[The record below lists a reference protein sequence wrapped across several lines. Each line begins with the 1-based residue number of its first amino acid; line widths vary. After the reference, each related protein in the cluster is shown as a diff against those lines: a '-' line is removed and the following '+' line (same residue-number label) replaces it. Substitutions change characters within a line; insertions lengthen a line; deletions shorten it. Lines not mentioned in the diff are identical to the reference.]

1 MFGQLFSTV
10 FAADLAQ
17 YQGIVNAEV
26 DPLILPVKYQE
37 NLRNRTLL
45 PSIAD
50 MLQGW
55 LVGDVDENHKLWGF
69 AFNNVPSYT
78 DANNPFQ
85 ATGKKLWD
93 AVINGKMPRM
103 SLEQIW
109 QLWYQGQITND
120 ELIDLSKKY
129 KFKLGHG
136 RLLQKYLSPKFDQ
149 SVIFGNYLRG
159 NTNKEETIKGVRKLY
174 GCNETEAKGILDLT
188 QFLPQVADIIR
199 FSVRDVYNDQVVND
213 MQMDAEYT
221 DQKELSDWANAVGL
235 GNATITNKDGA
246 VITRD
251 ILKDYWRA
259 HWELMSPTQ
268 GYIAYHTL
276 REGRMNRYNAQF
288 PGITPFNLK
297 ELENLLRAN
306 DYLPKHRTWLA
317 ANSATQI
324 GRIDLRRLYE
334 SDSID
339 DTELTERYKDIG
351 YLDVDALALT
361 EWSKKEKKKKKD
373 KEEEKEDNKKWGK
386 YRAAIIGAY
395 QDGTIHQQQ
404 LQQWLIETGMKPEE
418 VAALIQAL
426 NININRTIARTYIKQ
441 VQSEFFLGGYDGIG
455 AYQNLLEGGIVP
467 ERASQLV
474 SRWQRQQTRTR
485 KTANTNQLLEWFKS
499 GYIDEGNLQER
510 LRILGWSSGDILI
523 LYNQGLEAKETIVA
537 EAEAQQTNTANQA
550 ALAAERLARQMQR
563 QAQSA
568 ISRFASISSPSRMK
582 KWYELGLID
591 LDTVRQ
597 RLLQFG
603 WSQEDAQR
611 WLNQLEIEHGED
623 GNPQT

>member
-1 MFGQLFSTV
+1 MFGQV
-10 FAADLAQ
+10 FQFGFAQELA
-17 YQGIVNAEV
+17 IVQASIVHAV
-26 DPLILPVKYQE
+26 DPLMLPDKYNEQ
-37 NLRNRTLL
+37 LRNRTLL
-45 PSIAD
+45 PSPGD
-50 MLQGW
+50 LLNGW
-55 LVGDVDENHKLWGF
+55 LVGDVNDEQRLWGL
-69 AFNNVPSYT
+69 AFNNIPSYT
-78 DANNPFQ
+78 NAGNNFQ
-85 ATGKKLWD
+85 SVGKKLWD
-93 AVINGKMPRM
+93 ATINGKIPRM

-129 KFKLGHG
+129 KFRLGHG
-136 RLLQKYLSPKFDQ
+136 RLLQKYLSPKFTDAI
-149 SVIFGNYLRG
+149 IFGNYLRG
-159 NTNKEETIKGVRKLY
+159 NVSKPDTVKSVRKLY
-174 GCNETEAKGILDLT
+174 GCDENEAKGILDLT

-199 FSVRDVYNDQVVND
+199 FSVRDVYNDQVVQD

-221 DQKELSDWANAVGL
+221 DQRELSDWANAVGL

-276 REGRMNRYNAQF
+276 REGRMHRYQQQF
-288 PGITPFNLK
+288 PGITPFNLE
-297 ELENLLRAN
+297 ELKNLLRAN

-351 YLDVDALALT
+351 YLDIDANALT

-373 KEEEKEDNKKWGK
+373 KEKEKEDNKKWSS
-386 YRAAIIGAY
+386 YRKAIIGAY
-395 QDGTIHQQQ
+395 QDGTIHQAQ

-418 VAALIQAL
+418 VAAIIQTL

-485 KTANTNQLLEWFKS
+485 KTANTNQLIEWFLA

-510 LRILGWSSGDILI
+510 LRILGWSSADILI
-523 LYNQGLEAKETIVA
+523 LYNQGIDRKNTVTA
-537 EAEAQQTNTANQA
+537 EAEAKQAKTNNQQ
-550 ALAAERLARQMQR
+550 ALAAERLAKQMQR
-563 QAQSA
+563 EAQSA
-568 ISRFASISSPSRMK
+568 ISRFASISSPARMK

-603 WSQEDAQR
+603 WTQEDAQR
-611 WLNQLEIEHGED
+611 WLDQLEIEHGED
-623 GNPQT
+623 GNEQT

>member
-1 MFGQLFSTV
+1 MFGQV
-10 FAADLAQ
+10 FQFGFAQELA
-17 YQGIVNAEV
+17 IVQASIVHAV
-26 DPLILPVKYQE
+26 DPLMLPDKYNEQ
-37 NLRNRTLL
+37 LRNRTLL
-45 PSIAD
+45 PSPGD
-50 MLQGW
+50 LLNGW
-55 LVGDVDENHKLWGF
+55 LVGDVNDEQRLWGL
-69 AFNNVPSYT
+69 AFNNIPSYT
-78 DANNPFQ
+78 NAGNNFQ
-85 ATGKKLWD
+85 SVGKKLWD
-93 AVINGKMPRM
+93 ATINGKIPRM

-129 KFKLGHG
+129 KFRLGHG
-136 RLLQKYLSPKFDQ
+136 RLLQKYLSPKFTDAI
-149 SVIFGNYLRG
+149 IFGNYLRG
-159 NTNKEETIKGVRKLY
+159 NVSKPDTVKSVRKLY
-174 GCNETEAKGILDLT
+174 GCDENEAKGILDLT

-199 FSVRDVYNDQVVND
+199 FSVRDVYNDQVVQD

-221 DQKELSDWANAVGL
+221 DQRELSDWANAVGL

-276 REGRMNRYNAQF
+276 REGRMHRYQQQF
-288 PGITPFNLK
+288 PGITPFNLE
-297 ELENLLRAN
+297 ELKNLLRAN

-351 YLDVDALALT
+351 YLDVDANALT

-373 KEEEKEDNKKWGK
+373 KEKEKEDNKKWSS
-386 YRAAIIGAY
+386 YRKAIIGAY
-395 QDGTIHQQQ
+395 QDGTIHQAQ

-418 VAALIQAL
+418 VAAIIQTL

-485 KTANTNQLLEWFKS
+485 KTANTNQLIEWFLA

-510 LRILGWSSGDILI
+510 LRILGWSSADILI
-523 LYNQGLEAKETIVA
+523 LYNQGIDRKNTVTA
-537 EAEAQQTNTANQA
+537 EAEAKQAKTNNQQ
-550 ALAAERLARQMQR
+550 ALAAERLAKQMQR
-563 QAQSA
+563 EAQSA
-568 ISRFASISSPSRMK
+568 ISRFASISSPARMK

-603 WSQEDAQR
+603 WTQEDAQR
-611 WLNQLEIEHGED
+611 WLDQLEIEHGED
-623 GNPQT
+623 GNEQT